1 MKANSAALSEP
12 RILGRS
18 NGHSSFGLEKEYQL
32 EMLEIRSQSI
42 TVDAS
47 SIRAPRASPRI
58 ILSEQR
64 MFFML
69 GPNSGKTDL
78 NAKLRKSEHI
88 NVDRNPGVARIS
100 PVLSD
105 RSVLHWGCGGG
116 N

>member
-1 MKANSAALSEP
+1 MVTL
-12 RILGRS
+12 LLVFW
-18 NGHSSFGLEKEYQL
+18 FGK
-32 EMLEIRSQSI
+32 RVPAGDVHAGDSQTI

-69 GPNSGKTDL
+69 GPKSGKTDL